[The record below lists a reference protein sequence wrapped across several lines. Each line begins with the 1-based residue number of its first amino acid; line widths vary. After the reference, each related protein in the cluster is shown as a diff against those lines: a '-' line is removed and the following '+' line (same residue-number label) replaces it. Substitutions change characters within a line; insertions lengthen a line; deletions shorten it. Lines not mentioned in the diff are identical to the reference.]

1 MSKNLKVLSR
11 LFLILGL
18 LFLSTN
24 PILPSNGLPGITEHL
39 GAQIPLN
46 LKFTNSHGKSVL
58 LKDIINKPTVIDFVY
73 YKCTG
78 ICTPLMAEVSDVVGK
93 INFDPGKEYNLLCVS
108 IDPSETPAVAAEK
121 KHAMF
126 SICTKNLTDSSWIFL
141 TGDSTSIHK
150 LTNIA
155 GFNYIRSNGGF
166 LHKGILIFV
175 DKTGKIVQY
184 LAPGYGKDSGNFE
197 LLPAEFEL
205 AIKKAAKGEL
215 TPTIAKV
222 LQTCFT
228 FIPEGRTVFVLFMVF
243 LSSIVMITAVFFIIK
258 KTKLK
263 K

>member
-1 MSKNLKVLSR
+1 MQCLVYVLK
-11 LFLILGL
+11 
-18 LFLSTN
+18 
-24 PILPSNGLPGITEHL
+24 ILP
-39 GAQIPLN
+39 
-46 LKFTNSHGKSVL
+46 
-58 LKDIINKPTVIDFVY
+58 
-73 YKCTG
+73 
-78 ICTPLMAEVSDVVGK
+78 
-93 INFDPGKEYNLLCVS
+93 
-108 IDPSETPAVAAEK
+108 
-121 KHAMF
+121 
-126 SICTKNLTDSSWIFL
+126 SWIFL

-205 AIKKAAKGEL
+205 AIKKAA
-215 TPTIAKV
+215 TIAKV